1 MPRRSPRRLAGIC
14 AACIAQPVPGG
25 VSALEIKWSKAPC
38 RFCGTGCGVMVGVK
52 DGQVVATHG
61 DMQAEVNRGLNCVK
75 GYFLSKIMYG
85 DDRLTTPL
93 MRKRNG
99 VFDKEGEF
107 EPVSWDEAFDV
118 MAEKCK
124 QVLREKGPTAV
135 GMFGSG
141 QWTIFE
147 GYAAT
152 KLMRAGFRSNNLD
165 PNARHCMASAAFAF
179 MRTFG
184 MDEPMGCYDDFE
196 HADAFVLWG
205 SNMAEMHPILWT
217 RLADRRLG
225 HPHVKV
231 AVLSTFTHRSMDL
244 ADIPI
249 VFKPGTDLAILNYI
263 ANHIIKTGPRQRSVR
278 ARPRDLHERRDRHRL
293 RPAARPSARDGRQGR
308 RRRRQDGADRLRRV
322 QGVGVGI
329 HAGKG
334 GRSCPAWSR
343 EFLEELAEL
352 YADPGRKVMS
362 LWTMGFNQHVRGVW
376 ANQMVYNI
384 HLLTGKISEPGNS
397 PFSLT
402 GQPSA
407 CGTAREVGTFA
418 HRLPADMVVTN
429 PEHRAHA
436 EEIWQLPH
444 GLLPDKPGYHAVE
457 QDRMLK
463 DGKLEFLL
471 GAGQQQR
478 AGGAQQQPARPIPA
492 TATRTTSSS
501 CPTPIRRSPRMSAD
515 LILPAAM
522 WVEKEGAY
530 GNAERRT
537 HVWHQLVQAQGRG
550 ALRPLAARRVLEA
563 LHHRRGLAGGNPRRQ
578 SRSTGARRC
587 STCSSGT
594 AMSTIP
600 GSASSTPTTRTHE
613 AKEFGFY
620 LQKGLFEEYAAFGRG
635 HGHDLAPY
643 DRYHEVRGLR
653 WPVVD
658 GKETQWRYREGYDP
672 YVKPGEGVRFYGR
685 PDGKAV
691 ILAVPYEPPA
701 ESPDDEYDLW
711 LVTGRVLEHWHSG
724 SMTMR
729 VPELYKAFPGARCF
743 MNADDARKRGIN
755 QGAEVRIVSR
765 RGEIRSRRRDAGPQ
779 PHAERRD
786 LRALVRRQP
795 AHQQGHA
802 RRDRS
807 HLQTDGFQE
816 MRGQDRSRRLTER
829 RTAWRLPSPASSFS
843 PGTAAIAQ
851 MAIGTDRGRRRPW
864 RSVPA
869 DPLPKWIVDDV
880 RQMRAYPDQP
890 PVIPHSIEGYQ
901 LSVNTNRCL
910 SCHKREFTEGSGA
923 PMISVTHYMTRD
935 GQMLADVS
943 PRRYFC
949 TACHVPQADVQPL
962 VENTVQGH
970 ERAGR
975 RTTPG
980 DE

>member
-1 MPRRSPRRLAGIC
+1 MTATINRRDLLKAHAASLAAASAGIALP
-14 AACIAQPVPGG
+14 AAAQPVSGG
-25 VSALEIKWSKAPC
+25 VEALEIKWSKAPC

-52 DGQVVATHG
+52 DGHVVATHG

-85 DDRLTTPL
+85 EDRLTTPL

-99 VFDKEGEF
+99 VYDKDGEF
-107 EPVSWDEAFDV
+107 EPVSWNAAFDL

-124 QVLREKGPTAV
+124 AVLKEKGPEAV

-165 PNARHCMASAAFAF
+165 PNARHCMASAAYAF

-184 MDEPMGCYDDFE
+184 MDEPMGVYDDFE

-217 RLADRRLG
+217 RVADRRLG
-225 HPHVKV
+225 HPHVRC

-263 ANHIIKTGPRQRSVR
+263 ANHIIQTGHVNEAFVR
-278 ARPRDLHERRDRHRL
+278 DHTVFMKGATDIGYGL
-293 RPAARPSARDGRQGR
+293 RPDNPVELAAK
-308 RRRRQDGADRLRRV
+308 GAADPGKMEPIDFEAFKTMVADYTLDKV
-322 QGVGVGI
+322 SELSGVE
-329 HAGKG
+329 
-334 GRSCPAWSR
+334 P

-352 YADPGRKVMS
+352 YANPDVKVMS

-429 PEHRAHA
+429 PEHREHA
-436 EEIWQLPH
+436 EEIWRVPH
-444 GLLPDKPGYHAVE
+444 GLLPDKPGFHAVQ
-457 QDRMLK
+457 QDRMLH
-463 DGKLEFLL
+463 DGKLNFYWVQVNNNVQAAPNTSNETHPGYRNPDNFIVVSD
-471 GAGQQQR
+471 AY
-478 AGGAQQQPARPIPA
+478 PTV
-492 TATRTTSSS
+492 TAL
-501 CPTPIRRSPRMSAD
+501 SAD
-515 LILPAAM
+515 VILPAAM

-537 HVWHQLVQAQGRG
+537 QFWRQLVNAPGEARSDLWQLVEFSKRFTTDEVWPADLLNANPDYKGKTLFDILFRNG
-550 ALRPLAARRVLEA
+550 NVDRYPLSDLDAEYENRE
-563 LHHRRGLAGGNPRRQ
+563 
-578 SRSTGARRC
+578 SR
-587 STCSSGT
+587 
-594 AMSTIP
+594 
-600 GSASSTPTTRTHE
+600 
-613 AKEFGFY
+613 EFGFY
-620 LQKGLFEEYAAFGRG
+620 LQKGLFEEYAGFGRG
-635 HGHDLAPY
+635 HGHDLAPF
-643 DRYHEVRGLR
+643 DVYHQVRGLR

-658 GKETQWRYREGYDP
+658 GKETLWRYREGFDP
-672 YVKPGEGVRFYGR
+672 FVKPGEGVRFYGK

-701 ESPDDEYDLW
+701 ESPDDEYDVW

-729 VPELYKAFPGARCF
+729 VPELFRAFPGAVCF

-755 QGAEVRIVSR
+755 QGAEVRVVSR
-765 RGEIRSRRRDAGPQ
+765 RGEIRVRIETRGRNRMPHGVVFVPWFDASKLINKVTLDATDPI
-779 PHAERRD
+779 
-786 LRALVRRQP
+786 
-795 AHQQGHA
+795 
-802 RRDRS
+802 S
-807 HLQTDGFQE
+807 KQTDFKKCAVKV
-816 MRGQDRSRRLTER
+816 M
-829 RTAWRLPSPASSFS
+829 
-843 PGTAAIAQ
+843 
-851 MAIGTDRGRRRPW
+851 
-864 RSVPA
+864 
-869 DPLPKWIVDDV
+869 
-880 RQMRAYPDQP
+880 
-890 PVIPHSIEGYQ
+890 PV
-901 LSVNTNRCL
+901 
-910 SCHKREFTEGSGA
+910 
-923 PMISVTHYMTRD
+923 
-935 GQMLADVS
+935 
-943 PRRYFC
+943 
-949 TACHVPQADVQPL
+949 
-962 VENTVQGH
+962 
-970 ERAGR
+970 
-975 RTTPG
+975 
-980 DE
+980 